1 MRNIFPFGVVFKYTL
16 IIVVLLGSSSV
27 VYSQVYRS
35 VPVTAK
41 LAVENAKKYLEFKGY
56 FDARLIYVVPG
67 EWEIDNRDTVVVK
80 HKPDSLNPNYY
91 EWTGQYWW
99 WNLYFITDSIS
110 SDKMLWLA
118 TGLDSLVGWDYDLRV
133 EERNPD
139 IPTVNDIGIV
149 DSMWIDSDSIAK
161 LPRLLD
167 KGNWRWV
174 FMEFRPILE
183 IGSYFEKDSAKN
195 IPCAYWKLVSTANKI
210 LFLGTGKFIH
220 HSVICIM
227 SVHDSP
233 ELATNIIQPHPVRQ
247 MFSIKEEETI
257 ESVQL
262 YSLLGEVQQRWDT
275 VLPHQ
280 VLSVAGVPHGLYM
293 LRYLING
300 RTYTFPIQIT
310 Q

>member
-27 VYSQVYRS
+27 VYSQVYRT

-41 LAVENAKKYLEFKGY
+41 WAVENAKKYLEFKGY
-56 FDARLIYVVPG
+56 YDARLVCVEPG
-67 EWEIDNRDTVVVK
+67 DWEIDNRDTVVVK
-80 HKPDSLNPNYY
+80 HKPDSLHPNYY

-99 WNLYFITDSIS
+99 WHLYFITDSVRNSEMI
-110 SDKMLWLA
+110 WVEA
-118 TGLDSLVGWDYDLRV
+118 ALDSLAGWECSLKVTYRFLDY
-133 EERNPD
+133 P
-139 IPTVNDIGIV
+139 IVNDIGIV

-161 LPRLLD
+161 LPWLL
-167 KGNWRWV
+167 KIREWGVV
-174 FMEFRPILE
+174 FSPFRPVLYTGNYFDKVSGKDIPSAFWRFSRPMYKLE
-183 IGSYFEKDSAKN
+183 F
-195 IPCAYWKLVSTANKI
+195 T
-210 LFLGTGKFIH
+210 GTGQYYGESI
-220 HSVICIM
+220 S

-233 ELATNIIQPHPVRQ
+233 ELATNLIQPHPVRQ
-247 MFSIKEEETI
+247 MFSIKEDETI

-275 VLPHQ
+275 VSPYQ
-280 VLSVAGVPHGLYM
+280 VLSVAGVPHGMYM

-300 RTYTFPIQIT
+300 RTYTFPILIT